1 MIDWNKIKI
10 EYITTGASYRDL
22 AEKYGVS
29 YVLIGRAGK
38 KEGWVE
44 LRRQHRERTVQKTVT
59 AVENAQAARARKI
72 LTVTDKLL
80 RKIEETVDCEG
91 PMTEKGLRALTAAVK
106 DLRDVQGI
114 KSELDRKEQEA
125 RIENLRRQAEKAEGD
140 RACVTVT
147 MEGGMGEYAG

>member
-106 DLRDVQGI
+106 HVLGSAFGLICLR
-114 KSELDRKEQEA
+114 KT
-125 RIENLRRQAEKAEGD
+125 EKI
-140 RACVTVT
+140 
-147 MEGGMGEYAG
+147 